1 MTRTATTK
9 ITISL
14 TALICAAVVWMAGA
28 GSAVAPEPA
37 RLTSTLASTGGSNAV
52 YVTSLSRTTAYFL
65 SASWTPSS
73 LPVGAPCSSV
83 APVPYNPA
91 NPLTLTTVVQGSG
104 NYRRCA

>member
-1 MTRTATTK
+1 MTRTATKT
-9 ITISL
+9 TIFL

-37 RLTSTLASTGGSNAV
+37 RLTSTLSTTGAANGV
-52 YVTSLSRTTAYFL
+52 YIYSLGRTTAYFL

-73 LPVGAPCSSV
+73 LPVGAPCSTV
-83 APVPYNPA
+83 APLPYNPLK
-91 NPLTLTTVVQGSG
+91 PLTLTTVVQGSG